1 MRVSQFLK
9 EEGIKKNRIHIA
21 FAKWD
26 RDNDDFHI
34 IPSPVFTF
42 VKGELLNL
50 FGIGIKLGFWGLGIG
65 ISFPRT
71 DIDVTRK
78 TE

>member
-1 MRVSQFLK
+1 MRVSQYLK
-9 EEGIKKNRIHIA
+9 EKDISKNRIHIA

-34 IPSPVFTF
+34 IPSPVLTF

-50 FGIGIKLGFWGLGIG
+50 IGIGIKLGFWGIGIG
-65 ISFPRT
+65 LSYPRS
-71 DIDVTRK
+71 DVELTRK
-78 TE
+78 